1 MKIGILGTRGIP
13 NHYGGFEQ
21 FAEYLSVGLA
31 DLGAEV
37 WVYNSHN
44 HPCQEKKWKNV
55 NLIHCFDPE
64 YKIGLAGQFVY
75 DFNCILDS
83 RKRNFDI
90 LLQLGYTTNSIW
102 YKLLPAKTKVVTNMD
117 GMEWQRS
124 KYNRFLRWFL
134 KYAEKFAAESSQL
147 LIADSEPINNYL
159 RSSYSSPSVY
169 ISYGADIF
177 ETPNAGL
184 LKPYGV
190 LPQEYFLLI
199 ARLQPDNH
207 IEEIIKG
214 VIASHSKIPL
224 LVIGNTNNT
233 FGNYLKNKYESGQ
246 IRFLGSIFDKEML
259 NQLRHFCKLYFH
271 GHSAGGTNPSL
282 LEAMA
287 ASAPICAHN
296 NEFNRSVLGKDAY
309 YFENEDQIA
318 EIINNQLG
326 KSNIELFKQNNLIR
340 IELNHAWENI
350 IHAYYKAFTGIFE
363 YPQKKWRN
371 STKI

>member
-21 FAEYLSVGLA
+21 FAEYLSVGLVE
-31 DLGAEV
+31 LGAEV

-44 HPCQEKKWKNV
+44 HPCQEKVWKNV

-117 GMEWQRS
+117 GLEWKRS

-134 KYAEKFAAESSQL
+134 KHAEKFAANSSHL
-147 LIADSEPINNYL
+147 LIADSEPIKHYL
-159 RSSYSSPSVY
+159 QSSYSIQTLH

-177 ETPNAGL
+177 ETPNADS
-184 LKPYGV
+184 LKPYNV
-190 LPQEYFLLI
+190 LPQEYYLLI

-214 VIASHSKIPL
+214 VIACQSKIPL
-224 LVIGNTNNT
+224 LVVGNTNNT
-233 FGNYLKNKYESGQ
+233 FGNYLKNHYASGQ
-246 IRFLGSIFDKEML
+246 IHFLGSIFCKETL
-259 NQLRHFCKLYFH
+259 NQLRHFSALYFH

-287 ASAPICAHN
+287 ASAPICAHDN
-296 NEFNRSVLGKDAY
+296 SFNRAVLGIDAY
-309 YFENEDQIA
+309 YFENEEQIA
-318 EIINNQLG
+318 EVLKNQFG
-326 KSNIELFKQNNLIR
+326 KTKQISFTANNLTKIR
-340 IELNHAWENI
+340 LNHVWKNI
-350 IHAYYKAFTGIFE
+350 ILGYYKAFADI
-363 YPQKKWRN
+363 
-371 STKI
+371 I

>member
-363 YPQKKWRN
+363 YPQKK
-371 STKI
+371 

>member
-21 FAEYLSVGLA
+21 FAEYLSVGLVE
-31 DLGAEV
+31 LGAEV

-44 HPCQEKKWKNV
+44 HPCQEKVWNRV
-55 NLIHCFDPE
+55 NLIHCYDPE

-75 DFNCILDS
+75 DLNCILDS

-102 YKLLPAKTKVVTNMD
+102 YKLLPTKTKVVTNMD
-117 GMEWQRS
+117 GLEWQRS

-134 KYAEKFAAESSQL
+134 KHAEKFAAKSSHL
-147 LIADSEPINNYL
+147 LIADSEPINKYL
-159 RSSYSSPSVY
+159 RNSYSVPTIH

-177 ETPNAGL
+177 VTPNAES
-184 LKPYGV
+184 LKPYNV
-190 LPQEYFLLI
+190 LPQKYYLLI

-214 VIASHSKIPL
+214 VIASDTKIPL
-224 LVIGNTNNT
+224 LLIGNTKNT
-233 FGNYLKNKYESGQ
+233 FGNYLKNKYSSSQ
-246 IRFLGSIFDKEML
+246 IRFLGSIFDKETL
-259 NQLRHFCKLYFH
+259 NQLRYFSGLYFH

-296 NEFNRSVLGKDAY
+296 NSFNRSVLGDDAY
-309 YFENEDQIA
+309 YFENVYQIA
-318 EIINNQLG
+318 KIINNKFG
-326 KSNIELFKQNNLIR
+326 NTNIEIFRQNNLDKIR
-340 IELNHAWENI
+340 LNHVWENI
-350 IHAYYKAFTGIFE
+350 ILAYYKAFTGFV
-363 YPQKKWRN
+363 
-371 STKI
+371 

>member
-21 FAEYLSVGLA
+21 FAEYLSVGLIE
-31 DLGAEV
+31 LGAEV

-44 HPCQEKKWKNV
+44 HPCQEKKWENV
-55 NLIHCFDPE
+55 NIIHCFDPE

-83 RKRNFDI
+83 RNRNFNI

-117 GMEWQRS
+117 GLEWQRS

-134 KYAEKFAAESSQL
+134 KYAEKFAAKSSNL
-147 LIADSEPINNYL
+147 LIADSKPIKDYL
-159 RSSYSSPSVY
+159 TSSYPVQCRF
-169 ISYGADIF
+169 ISYGANVF
-177 ETPNAGL
+177 ENPNAEL
-184 LKPYGV
+184 LKPFGV
-190 LPQEYFLLI
+190 FPQQYFLLI

-214 VIASHSKIPL
+214 IIASNSKTPL
-224 LVIGNTNNT
+224 LAIGNTNNT
-233 FGNYLKNKYESGQ
+233 YGNYLKNRYASSQ
-246 IRFLGSIFDKEML
+246 IRFLGSIFDKEKL
-259 NQLRHFCKLYFH
+259 DQLRYFSGLYFH

-296 NEFNRSVLGKDAY
+296 NVFNQSVLGSDAF
-309 YFENEDQIA
+309 YFDNEDQVVK
-318 EIINNQLG
+318 IINNKFLHP
-326 KSNIELFKQNNLIR
+326 SSELFKQNNIVK
-340 IELNHAWENI
+340 IELHHVWENI
-350 IHAYYKAFTGIFE
+350 ILNYFKAFTDLI
-363 YPQKKWRN
+363 
-371 STKI
+371 